1 MRERIKA
8 FFEGVGSGITEYL
21 GPGADILINVGNES
35 YTLRL
40 TKDRAVEVEE
50 GAQGTSDIRIV
61 TEEDVLSNLLSSS
74 SLKDYRGKM
83 AAYVLDH
90 RSPLVKILMDRTD
103 NNAAK
108 FVRLYLYF
116 LRRMYLLN

>member
-1 MRERIKA
+1 MQDRIKA

-21 GPGADILINVGNES
+21 GPGADILINAGNAS

-40 TKDRAVEVEE
+40 TKDRAVEVEK
-50 GAQGTSDIRIV
+50 GAKGSSDIEII
-61 TEEDVLSNLLSSS
+61 TQEDVLSNLLSSP

-83 AAYVLDH
+83 AAYVLDD
-90 RSPLVKILMDRTD
+90 RRPQVKILMDRSD
-103 NNAAK
+103 KNAAR
-108 FVRLYLYF
+108 FVRLYVYF